1 MLPAQCCWHQERQ
14 HPFDT
19 NSIISYESLDLF
31 TIFFCYVIFQRINK
45 ELKKTS
51 SGPSTAN
58 RPSQL
63 FFSKHLKIGST
74 LMRGH
79 RLRSVYYITAQLFR
93 SQYFLSPPSRVN
105 GRESWRAAS
114 ENRNL
119 WRTVQK
125 ISRFVKT
132 LGWQSRSRWYYLLS
146 GEEKFLVKHTHSPS
160 QHKGHFDNPIYH
172 HIKWKV

>member
-1 MLPAQCCWHQERQ
+1 MLL
-14 HPFDT
+14 T
-19 NSIISYESLDLF
+19 L
-31 TIFFCYVIFQRINK
+31 
-45 ELKKTS
+45 
-51 SGPSTAN
+51 GPSASFWYKFYHFLRKFRSFYYLFMFNYISKDKQGAYEHLKRTKHCKQAVAIILLKTPEN
-58 RPSQL
+58 RIDTHERPS
-63 FFSKHLKIGST
+63 FAFSTFVSLHNSSEVDI
-74 LMRGH
+74 
-79 RLRSVYYITAQLFR
+79 V
-93 SQYFLSPPSRVN
+93 LSPPSRVN